1 MSDFQDLIDN
11 CLTDAEFPQLP
22 GFQRGKVRDSYDL
35 PDGRRILI
43 ATDRQSAFD
52 KVLAAVPFKGQVL
65 NQTAQFWF
73 DETAD
78 ICANHVISYPDPNVA
93 IVKRLDMLPIEM
105 VVRDYL
111 TGSTETSIWPMY
123 ERGERLLYGHQFPD
137 GLRKS
142 EILPDTIL
150 TPTTKAE
157 AGGHDAPIT
166 KAEILE
172 QGLVT
177 EAQWNELAELSLA
190 VFARGREISAKNG
203 LILVDTK
210 YEFGLDQDGRIVLA
224 DEIHT
229 PDSSRFWIADSYP
242 ARFEAGENPDSLD
255 KEFLRLWIAGR
266 CDPYKDP
273 IPEIPAETLEEFS
286 GKYISLYETVTGR
299 TFKRR
304 RERALAGSHSGGT
317 CQGTAGLFLNPSPN
331 SYAHSNHAPAPSR
344 IYIKQ
349 Y

>member
-1 MSDFQDLIDN
+1 MSELSEFQTLIDH
-11 CLTDAEFPQLP
+11 CLTDAAFDELP
-22 GFQRGKVRDSYDL
+22 NFQRGKVRDAYDL
-35 PDGRRILI
+35 PDGRRVLI

-52 KVLAAVPFKGQVL
+52 QVLAAVPYKGQVL

-73 DETAD
+73 ERTDD

-123 ERGERLLYGHQFPD
+123 ERGERVLYGHRFPD
-137 GLRKS
+137 GLQKS
-142 EILPDTIL
+142 EKLPETIL

-157 AGGHDAPIT
+157 AGGHDTPIT
-166 KAEILE
+166 APKILT
-172 QGLVT
+172 QGLLSQ
-177 EAQWNELAELSLA
+177 EQWNEVAETSLA
-190 VFARGREISAKNG
+190 VFARGREIAAANG

-210 YEFGLDQDGRIVLA
+210 YEFGVDEEGRIRLA

-229 PDSSRFWIADSYP
+229 PDSSRYWINDSYP
-242 ARFEAGENPDSLD
+242 ARFEAGENPESLD

-273 IPEIPAETLEEFS
+273 IPEIPAQTVMEFS
-286 GKYISLYETVTGR
+286 AKYVSLFETVTGR
-299 TFKRR
+299 SFQHADAEVPLRDR
-304 RERALAGSHSGGT
+304 IHASLARE
-317 CQGTAGLFLNPSPN
+317 FPD
-331 SYAHSNHAPAPSR
+331 YF
-344 IYIKQ
+344 
-349 Y
+349 